1 MKKGTKTFL
10 VIAAIATLA
19 YLTKDKWMPKKDEK
33 TSPFWD
39 TTGGESTIGK
49 SRPKGVIKK

>member
-1 MKKGTKTFL
+1 MKKQTKVIL
-10 VIAAIATLA
+10 VVAGIAALA
-19 YLTKDKWMPKKDEK
+19 YLTRDKWMPKKEEK